1 MTTSTDMFLET
12 VSLNDDAA
20 STGGHVNSSAAD
32 VDSLEAQRNSFPHV
46 VKFAKNGAS
55 SANPI
60 SETDGE
66 EDEDVHENGAAQRE
80 QVVVVVDSS
89 SKAEQQRNGT
99 SNGRPV
105 LPPLRVPR
113 QDEEDVY
120 FRDYVDPTLFSPE
133 VSRRAVEIARGRAKT
148 LEMELK
154 ELALLEGES
163 TPPVTA
169 VKLSPAEAVGII
181 SSAFVSSISK
191 VKHLVTKGEKEYD
204 LLSGSSPSSKIDDLD
219 TDGDGLQISP
229 DSSKGE
235 GKHFQS
241 KHRPVLKR
249 VSAYSSLDKKV
260 SNSQKQTKR
269 IMWHEEVL
277 DQDEEFYEEEA
288 LSPSSGETESLMD
301 VAGANGQP
309 QTVLHYKNDRLT
321 PRSKKKRKK
330 LVKGMMRRLTPS
342 EKEELY
348 KQRPDL
354 MIIPNWAQKYRQGL
368 EDEESSR
375 WSFWL
380 ISIIGTLAVLLIVLI
395 ILIARERAAEASVK
409 N

>member
-12 VSLNDDAA
+12 VSLNDDA
-20 STGGHVNSSAAD
+20 GGHVNGGGNAAD

-46 VKFAKNGAS
+46 VKFTKNGAAS
-55 SANPI
+55 NPI
-60 SETDGE
+60 ADSDDE
-66 EDEDVHENGAAQRE
+66 EDEDSGVTQRE
-80 QVVVVVDSS
+80 QVVVVVDSN
-89 SKAEQQRNGT
+89 SKGEHQQRNGS

-163 TPPVTA
+163 TPPAQT

-241 KHRPVLKR
+241 KHRPALKR

-260 SNSQKQTKR
+260 SNPQKQMKR
-269 IMWHEEVL
+269 IVWHEEVL
-277 DQDEEFYEEEA
+277 DQDEEFYEDEEI
-288 LSPSSGETESLMD
+288 LSPSGGETESLMD
-301 VAGANGQP
+301 VNGATGQP
-309 QTVLHYKNDRLT
+309 QGVLHYKNDRLT

-330 LVKGMMRRLTPS
+330 LVKHMMRRLTPS

-380 ISIIGTLAVLLIVLI
+380 ISIIGTLAVLLVILI
-395 ILIARERAAEASVK
+395 ILIARERATEAVVK
-409 N
+409 K

>member
-1 MTTSTDMFLET
+1 MFLET

-20 STGGHVNSSAAD
+20 PNGGHVNSGSTAD
-32 VDSLEAQRNSFPHV
+32 VDSLEAQRNSFLHV
-46 VKFAKNGAS
+46 DKFAKNGALS
-55 SANPI
+55 NPI
-60 SETDGE
+60 SGTDDE
-66 EDEDVHENGAAQRE
+66 EDEDSHENVATQRE
-80 QVVVVVDSS
+80 QVIVVVDSN
-89 SKAEQQRNGT
+89 SKSEQQRGNGMN
-99 SNGRPV
+99 NGRPI
-105 LPPLRVPR
+105 LPPLRVPQ

-163 TPPVTA
+163 TTPVAA
-169 VKLSPAEAVGII
+169 VKLTPAEAVGII

-260 SNSQKQTKR
+260 NNPQKQKKR
-269 IMWHEEVL
+269 IVWHEDVL
-277 DQDEEFYEEEA
+277 DQDEEFYEEEEL
-288 LSPSSGETESLMD
+288 LSPSGGETESLMD
-301 VAGANGQP
+301 LNGATGQP

-380 ISIIGTLAVLLIVLI
+380 ISIIGTLAVLLIILI
-395 ILIARERAAEASVK
+395 ILIARERAAEAAVK

>member
-1 MTTSTDMFLET
+1 MFLET
-12 VSLNDDAA
+12 VSLNDDAPSGQA
-20 STGGHVNSSAAD
+20 HGNGDAVD
-32 VDSLEAQRNSFPHV
+32 VDSLEAQFPSSSSSSSYPNV
-46 VKFAKNGAS
+46 VKFAKHSDAP
-55 SANPI
+55 NPV
-60 SETDGE
+60 SETDDEE
-66 EDEDVHENGAAQRE
+66 EDEEQRE
-80 QVVVVVDSS
+80 QVVVVVDSNR
-89 SKAEQQRNGT
+89 KAAT
-99 SNGRPV
+99 NGRPAHPT
-105 LPPLRVPR
+105 LPPLRVAKHD
-113 QDEEDVY
+113 QEEEGY

-154 ELALLEGES
+154 ELALLEVEK
-163 TPPVTA
+163 TA
-169 VKLSPAEAVGII
+169 PVKLSPGEAVGII
-181 SSAFVSSISK
+181 SSAFITSISK
-191 VKHLVTKGEKEYD
+191 VKQLVTSGEKEYD
-204 LLSGSSPSSKIDDLD
+204 LLSGSSPSSKMDDLD

-241 KHRPVLKR
+241 KHKPALKR
-249 VSAYSSLDKKV
+249 ISAYSSLDKDKRV
-260 SNSQKQTKR
+260 SKSQKQMKR
-269 IMWHEEVL
+269 IVWHEEVL
-277 DQDEEFYEEEA
+277 DQDEEFYDDGEPAE
-288 LSPSSGETESLMD
+288 ETESLME
-301 VAGANGQP
+301 VNGQP
-309 QTVLHYKNDRLT
+309 ILNYKNDRLT

-330 LVKGMMRRLTPS
+330 LVKGMMRRLTPT

-375 WSFWL
+375 WSLWL

-395 ILIARERAAEASVK
+395 ILIAKEHTAAVK